1 MFELLRRATMLCL
14 IGSAVVTY
22 VYVPESITR
31 LSSEDPLDWYEQ
43 VYAPQQALGAMGL
56 AESYLRGERELL
68 PPTAFIERHLQ
79 GRVKDVAGPEWQERL
94 QQLRAT
100 PPADDGTHVGR
111 FYDQDTKPVADVLAW
126 LQNAQAAGDP
136 SAAQTSGAKFVYLRF
151 VADAGPQ
158 FASLSV
164 IGSADLA
171 WQAAPVELRNP
182 LRHYALYLLPAAGSI
197 YLLPPWPRKLRP
209 DALTYP
215 RYSIVL
221 ADLIGTILT
230 TMFFAV
236 PFFIVIG
243 RGKFSA
249 LLDFGFDGFGFATV
263 VFWLLAT
270 VAASILVVTAG
281 HAVRQVV
288 LLPHGLRDITWRRDV
303 TVRFNDIA
311 EIRPIEVS
319 VPVGLRRLLW
329 IAGFLFRSPL
339 LISQV
344 LLFGYARH
352 PGLEVHLRN
361 GSRLRLIA
369 LPDMERIVQACRAA
383 DVALV
388 DAKPP
393 PALATAT

>member
-22 VYVPESITR
+22 IYVPESITR
-31 LSSEDPLDWYEQ
+31 LSLEDPLSWYEQ
-43 VYAPQQALGAMGL
+43 AYAPQQALGAMGI
-56 AESYLRGERELL
+56 AESYLRSERELL
-68 PPTAFIERHLQ
+68 SPAAFIERHLQ
-79 GRVKDVAGPEWQERL
+79 GRVKAVAGSEWQERL

-100 PPADDGTHVGR
+100 PPADVGVPVGC
-111 FYDQDTKPVADVLAW
+111 FYDEDTTPVADVLSW
-126 LQNAQAAGDP
+126 LQNAQAVGDP
-136 SAAQTSGAKFVYLRF
+136 SAAQTAGAKFVYLRF
-151 VADAGPQ
+151 VTDAGPQ

-164 IGSADLA
+164 IGPADLA

-182 LRHYALYLLPAAGSI
+182 LRHYAHYLLTAAGFI
-197 YLLPPWPRKLRP
+197 YLLPPGPRKLRP
-209 DALTYP
+209 DALTYS

-230 TMFFAV
+230 MMFFAI

-249 LLDFGFDGFGFATV
+249 LLDFGFDGFGFATA
-263 VFWLLAT
+263 VFWLLAA
-270 VAASILVVTAG
+270 VAASILIVTAG

-288 LLPHGLRDITWRRDV
+288 LLPDGLRDITWRQDV
-303 TVRFNDIA
+303 TVRFDDIA

-319 VPVGLRRLLW
+319 MPIGLRRLLW

-352 PGLEVHLRN
+352 PGLDVHLRN
-361 GSRLRLIA
+361 GSQFRLIA
-369 LPDMERIVQACRAA
+369 LPGMERIVEACRAA
-383 DVALV
+383 EVSIV
-388 DAKPP
+388 DPKPI
-393 PALATAT
+393 

>member
-1 MFELLRRATMLCL
+1 MFELLRRATVLCL
-14 IGSAVVTY
+14 MGSALVTY
-22 VYVPESITR
+22 VYVPKSITR
-31 LSSEDPLDWYEQ
+31 LSLEDPLDWYEHA
-43 VYAPQQALGAMGL
+43 YAPQRALGAMGL

-68 PPTAFIERHLQ
+68 PPAAFIEHHLQ
-79 GRVKDVAGPEWQERL
+79 GRVKDVAGPEWRERL
-94 QQLRAT
+94 QQLGAPPPTDDQT
-100 PPADDGTHVGR
+100 PVGR
-111 FYDQDTKPVADVLAW
+111 FYGNNETLIADVLAW
-126 LQNAQAAGDP
+126 LQNTEAVSDP
-136 SAAQTSGAKFVYLRF
+136 GAAQTAGANFVYLRF

-164 IGSADLA
+164 IGPADLA

-182 LRHYALYLLPAAGSI
+182 LRHYALYLLPAVGFI

-221 ADLIGTILT
+221 ADLIGTMLT
-230 TMFFAV
+230 TMFFAL

-243 RGKFSA
+243 HGKFST
-249 LLDFGFDGFGFATV
+249 LLDFGLAGFGFATV
-263 VFWLLAT
+263 VLWLLAA

-288 LLPHGLRDITWRRDV
+288 LFPEGLRDITWRQDV
-303 TVRFNDIA
+303 TVRFDDIA
-311 EIRPIEVS
+311 EIRQIVVS
-319 VPVGLRRLLW
+319 MPVGLRRLLW

-352 PGLEVHLRN
+352 PGLDVHLRN
-361 GSRLRLIA
+361 GSHLRLIA
-369 LPDMERIVQACRAA
+369 LPGMERIVEACRAA
-383 DVALV
+383 GVAIV
-388 DAKPP
+388 DPKPSQP
-393 PALATAT
+393 LEAAT